1 MFSRYCCPKVG
12 RYCDP
17 PSGAQGA
24 KGLKFQWK
32 AKKNIDNLLKLLE
45 KWLTYKLR
53 RFWMVFNFFW
63 FCLTLSV
70 TKKLKNSIFEMPII
84 TQTLNI
90 NNLRTTGTK
99 SINLHTLRKLV
110 EYSLKKNGSGSRG
123 LKRLIIQI
131 KIMISHQ
138 KQPLDAFLE
147 ISQNSQGNTCRPQ
160 AFIEHHWAAARS
172 IHPEMFLGKGVLK
185 ICCKF
190 TLRYGCSPVNLL
202 HIFRKPF
209 LKNTSGWLLLDCFC
223 SHISNNQLPM
233 PYALVKDTKCEIKW
247 Q

>member
-1 MFSRYCCPKVG
+1 MFGKGNVFEILLSEGRSVLWPAQRGTGSERVKV
-12 RYCDP
+12 
-17 PSGAQGA
+17 SVKSQ
-24 KGLKFQWK
+24 
-32 AKKNIDNLLKLLE
+32 KNIDNLLKLLE

-110 EYSLKKNGSGSRG
+110 EYSLKKNGSGSQG
-123 LKRLIIQI
+123 SKRLIIQI

-138 KQPLDAFLE
+138 KQSLDAFFKE
-147 ISQNSQGNTCRPQ
+147 R
-160 AFIEHHWAAARS
+160 
-172 IHPEMFLGKGVLK
+172 
-185 ICCKF
+185 
-190 TLRYGCSPVNLL
+190 CS
-202 HIFRKPF
+202 
-209 LKNTSGWLLLDCFC
+209 
-223 SHISNNQLPM
+223 
-233 PYALVKDTKCEIKW
+233 
-247 Q
+247 

>member
-12 RYCDP
+12 RYCNP

-45 KWLTYKLR
+45 EWWTYKLR

-110 EYSLKKNGSGSRG
+110 EYSLKKNGSGSQG
-123 LKRLIIQI
+123 SKRLIIQI

-138 KQPLDAFLE
+138 KQSLDAFFKE
-147 ISQNSQGNTCRPQ
+147 R
-160 AFIEHHWAAARS
+160 
-172 IHPEMFLGKGVLK
+172 
-185 ICCKF
+185 
-190 TLRYGCSPVNLL
+190 CS
-202 HIFRKPF
+202 
-209 LKNTSGWLLLDCFC
+209 
-223 SHISNNQLPM
+223 
-233 PYALVKDTKCEIKW
+233 
-247 Q
+247 

>member
-123 LKRLIIQI
+123 SKRLIIQI

-138 KQPLDAFLE
+138 KQSLDAFFKE
-147 ISQNSQGNTCRPQ
+147 R
-160 AFIEHHWAAARS
+160 
-172 IHPEMFLGKGVLK
+172 
-185 ICCKF
+185 
-190 TLRYGCSPVNLL
+190 CS
-202 HIFRKPF
+202 
-209 LKNTSGWLLLDCFC
+209 
-223 SHISNNQLPM
+223 
-233 PYALVKDTKCEIKW
+233 
-247 Q
+247 

>member
-32 AKKNIDNLLKLLE
+32 VKKNIDNLLKLLE

-110 EYSLKKNGSGSRG
+110 EYSLKKNGSGSQG
-123 LKRLIIQI
+123 SKRLIIQI

-138 KQPLDAFLE
+138 KQSLDAFFKE
-147 ISQNSQGNTCRPQ
+147 R
-160 AFIEHHWAAARS
+160 
-172 IHPEMFLGKGVLK
+172 
-185 ICCKF
+185 
-190 TLRYGCSPVNLL
+190 CS
-202 HIFRKPF
+202 
-209 LKNTSGWLLLDCFC
+209 
-223 SHISNNQLPM
+223 
-233 PYALVKDTKCEIKW
+233 
-247 Q
+247 